1 MLRRPWEVSRITSGS
16 TPISLPILREF
27 VSQEA
32 LPFFK
37 YRVDLRFPVL
47 DHRFGGVDDG
57 AVHVEEEPIEG
68 ELLRGEGVLWLRA
81 HDV

>member
-1 MLRRPWEVSRITSGS
+1 MLRRPWEVSRITAAS

-27 VSQEA
+27 VGQEA
-32 LPFFK
+32 HLFS
-37 YRVDLRFPVL
+37 YGVDLRFPVL

-57 AVHVEEEPIEG
+57 AVHVEEEAIEG
-68 ELLRGEGVLWLRA
+68 ELLRREVVLWLRA